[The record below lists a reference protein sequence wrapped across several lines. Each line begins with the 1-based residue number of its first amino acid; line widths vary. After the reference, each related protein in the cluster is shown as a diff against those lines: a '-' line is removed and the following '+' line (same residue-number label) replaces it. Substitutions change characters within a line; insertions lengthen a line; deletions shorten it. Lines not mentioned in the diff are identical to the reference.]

1 MANLSP
7 SLIANSSIFFLNYSL
22 TLWEHIAESTFQQL
36 NKDGNAVY
44 KGMKEELVKNLHLV
58 KAELDSKL
66 DMYKDML
73 PVSFESKVRLCLS
86 ILKVRHL
93 APMNDLDR

>member
-22 TLWEHIAESTFQQL
+22 TLWEHVAESTFQQL
-36 NKDGNAVY
+36 NKEGSAVY
-44 KGMKEELVKNLHLV
+44 TAMKEELVKDLRLV
-58 KAELDSKL
+58 KTELDSKP
-66 DMYKDML
+66 DMYKDLL

-86 ILKVRHL
+86 IMKVSL
-93 APMNDLDR
+93 